1 MMTQRLYRRWGTCSG
16 REKTL
21 LTMLAITGVL
31 TLIWFGLLSPS
42 MEYQQKGKQ
51 KMNKA
56 AEDYL
61 WMADNT
67 AQFDF
72 INSDNVITIEHSLA
86 QQVTQVL
93 EEYQPG
99 LIISEQNEQQ
109 LALTGGNDPVD
120 FLPLMRF
127 LIYLQAAHN
136 ILVDEIDL
144 AAVKDDGSLVQVNK
158 LILIRAETETTYGQ
172 AN

>member
-1 MMTQRLYRRWGTCSG
+1 MTQRLCQRWETCSL
-16 REKTL
+16 REKIL
-21 LTMLAITGVL
+21 LAGLAITGVL
-31 TLIWFGLLSPS
+31 MLVWFSLLSPL
-42 MEYQQKGKQ
+42 MEYQQKGKD

-56 AEDYL
+56 AQDYL

-72 INSDNVITIEHSLA
+72 IEPGKEITAGDNLV
-86 QQVTQVL
+86 QQVAGVL
-93 EEYQPG
+93 EDYQPG
-99 LIISEQNEQQ
+99 LIINEQSEQQ
-109 LALTGGNDPVD
+109 LTLTSGGEPVD

-144 AAVKDDGSLVQVNK
+144 AAVKDDSNLVQVNK
-158 LILIRAETETTYGQ
+158 LILISAEKELMDGL